1 MEYSKLYPSGSEAVN
16 VISRSV
22 SSSNSTD
29 TGSTIGGSFTG
40 FISTLNEVLTVARLI
55 LSLAVISTTPL
66 PKVSS
71 SNDSV
76 NIDSEITADNPLTFS
91 LTE

>member
-1 MEYSKLYPSGSEAVN
+1 MEYSKLYPSGSVAVN

-29 TGSTIGGSFTG
+29 TGSTIGGSSIG
-40 FISTLNEVLTVARLI
+40 IISTLNEVLAVARLI